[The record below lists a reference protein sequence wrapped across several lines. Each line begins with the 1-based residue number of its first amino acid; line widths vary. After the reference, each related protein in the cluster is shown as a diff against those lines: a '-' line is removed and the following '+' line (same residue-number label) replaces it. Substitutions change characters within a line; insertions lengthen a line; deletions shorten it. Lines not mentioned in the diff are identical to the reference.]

1 MPNSGLNPRVPVSI
15 CIIGGGNRGAVYA
28 NFALKNP
35 NLMRIAAVASPTEFR
50 RFNLAK
56 LANQSKVADAV
67 IITNLDSL
75 QYECALAFLE
85 KGYHV
90 LLENPTTLDLAGCR
104 RAVDTAILNN
114 LLFYIGHPR
123 RYSAYN
129 KTIKRLIDSGAIGEV
144 MSIQHLEPVGIYHFQ
159 PSFTRSG
166 TKRKSSSLSLLAKN
180 LHDIDLITWF
190 IGTQCRLQNQRKAF
204 NFLIQGRF
212 SWVTLTLDYDTNISV
227 FSRCRQCPHERE
239 CCNSAKQMYLSS
251 PNAFEA
257 SSEAAPAFINEI
269 ENLPDVFN
277 TTVSTDDSVS
287 SQIISME
294 FDGGK
299 TCNFTMVS
307 CTESSCEYK
316 TRIFGTLGEL
326 EADGQAIRLFNF
338 LTRRIE
344 IIRPERDEDHGE
356 VSVHDGDNSGVIRS
370 FLEYIVYYESNGL
383 YSCESE
389 NALDIHL
396 CVFAAEEARK
406 HGTVINIDDFRQQFG
421 DDTQSMDISDQE

>member
-1 MPNSGLNPRVPVSI
+1 MPQSGLNPKAPVNV
-15 CIIGGGNRGAVYA
+15 CIVGGGNRGSTYA

-35 NLMRIAAVASPTEFR
+35 NLMRIMAVASPTEFR

-56 LANQSKVADAV
+56 RHNIAPDMIFSNWRNLASQSRVADAV

-85 KGYHV
+85 RGYHV
-90 LLENPTTLDLAGCR
+90 LLENPTNLDLEGCR
-104 RAVDTAILNN
+104 QVVETAILNN

-123 RYSAYN
+123 RYNAYN

-144 MSIQHLEPVGIYHFQ
+144 MSIQHLEPVGIYHLQ
-159 PSFTRSG
+159 PSFSRSSKKKNH
-166 TKRKSSSLSLLAKN
+166 TLSLLAKN

-190 IGTQCRLQNQRKAF
+190 IGTQCRRVSSFGNLYLPLKSKKAVQ
-204 NFLIQGRF
+204 LPD
-212 SWVTLTLDYDTNISV
+212 S
-227 FSRCRQCPHERE
+227 SRCRQCPHEQE
-239 CCNSAKQMYLSS
+239 CCYSAKQMFSNIPEFTS
-251 PNAFEA
+251 KISTP
-257 SSEAAPAFINEI
+257 SVNEI
-269 ENLPDVFN
+269 ENLPDTFTS
-277 TTVSTDDSVS
+277 TTVADDGINN
-287 SQIISME
+287 QIISME

-307 CTESSCEYK
+307 CTESTCEYK

-338 LTRRIE
+338 LTRRSE

-356 VSVHDGDNSGVIRS
+356 ISVNDGDNSGAIRS
-370 FLEYIVYYESNGL
+370 FLEYITYYDSNGHF
-383 YSCESE
+383 SCDPE

-406 HGTVINIDDFRQQFG
+406 HGTVINIDDFRQQLVENMEQM
-421 DDTQSMDISDQE
+421 DTSD